1 MPSTRDSGGADDEF
15 TARAEAFR
23 RELLAH
29 CYRMTGSVDDAE
41 DLVQETYLRAW
52 KSYDGFEGRA
62 SLRTWLYRI
71 ATNACLTALQHRERR
86 VLPSGLGAPSDD
98 PYAPPVLGDPGT
110 RWIQP
115 VPDALFTAAPDDPEA
130 TVISRD
136 SLRLALIASLQYLPP
151 KQRAVLILRDV
162 LAWPAAEV
170 ARSLDTTTP
179 AVKSLLQ
186 RARRRIEEVTPS
198 MDDVVEPSHP
208 RARELLRGYLAAFE
222 AADIDAIERLL
233 RADAVL
239 EAVPVRSWY
248 SGKKTCLRYLAH
260 QALGSPGEWRMRPA
274 GLNGEAGFAAWHRT
288 ADGSYEAFGVG
299 MITPTA
305 TGIARIVV
313 FSDPAT
319 VHRLGGLDFARRTAE
334 TWPGDSTR

>member
-1 MPSTRDSGGADDEF
+1 MPSTRDSAGADDEF
-15 TARAEAFR
+15 IAGAEAFR
-23 RELLAH
+23 RELLTR

-52 KSYDGFEGRA
+52 KSYGGFEGRA

-86 VLPSGLGAPSDD
+86 VLPSGLGVPSDD

-110 RWIQP
+110 RWIRP
-115 VPDALFTAAPDDPEA
+115 VPDALFAAAPDGPEA

-136 SLRLALIASLQYLPP
+136 SIRLALIASLQYLPP

-170 ARSLDTTTP
+170 AKSLDTTTA

-186 RARRRIEEVTPS
+186 RAAAASRRSR
-198 MDDVVEPSHP
+198 
-208 RARELLRGYLAAFE
+208 RAWTGA
-222 AADIDAIERLL
+222 
-233 RADAVL
+233 
-239 EAVPVRSWY
+239 
-248 SGKKTCLRYLAH
+248 
-260 QALGSPGEWRMRPA
+260 SPPGGARP
-274 GLNGEAGFAAWHRT
+274 T
-288 ADGSYEAFGVG
+288 AFGVG
-299 MITPTA
+299 MMTPTG
-305 TGIARIVV
+305 TGIARIIV

-334 TWPGDSTR
+334 ALPGESTQ